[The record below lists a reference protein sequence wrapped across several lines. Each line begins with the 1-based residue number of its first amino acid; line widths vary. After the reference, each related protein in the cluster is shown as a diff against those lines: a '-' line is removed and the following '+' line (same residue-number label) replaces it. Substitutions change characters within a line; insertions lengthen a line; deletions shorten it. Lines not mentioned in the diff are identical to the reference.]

1 MNGPSNPRR
10 IVVLLASVS
19 FVLASRDARAVSYR
33 WTNVP
38 FTSPV
43 VTVQAFA
50 VAPSDPSVVYADSGN
65 GVFVSVD
72 AGASWTKRSDKSDV
86 LAFAVDPT
94 NPSIVWAACGKV
106 GGFDDGGSGLWKSTD
121 GAATWTPLPVTA
133 PAGSFQYPTY
143 AVAIDPDDSSNVYA
157 GTSVGLYRTTDE
169 GATWTALTN
178 GFPPLTNIFA
188 LEIAPSSHST
198 VYVGTAYGGG
208 IGVFKSTDRGG
219 NWMPLPSGIPN
230 TDVRTLVVDPT
241 DANIVYRS
249 DYSVGISKTTDGGAH
264 WTLVLPVRAVV
275 AFAID
280 PTAPGTVYAGREYDS
295 QSQGGGLLKTTDGG
309 ATWSHAENGL
319 TNPLVLSLAV
329 DPRNPAHI
337 YAGTQ
342 LLSFNRPAY
351 SGVFLTSDAG
361 ASWHPASQEFGLAT
375 FSTVAVD
382 PRIPSTIFLDSLRST
397 DGGVTWQPLGIGAS
411 FFVFDPRNP
420 LTIYAGPP
428 LRKSTDGGATWAP
441 PTLVGLGATVLGLG
455 IDPVT
460 PSTLYAVSS
469 NGVFSKSVDAG
480 LTWTSTV
487 FTSPVVPSF
496 VVDPVRPGTLYVGTA
511 TGLLES
517 RDGGESF
524 FRFAGPWTSVGIR
537 VAAADPTTGAVYVD
551 AGRSGGGVFRT
562 TDGGLTWSRA
572 PAFDDAGLSSIAV
585 DSSNGV
591 LYAAT
596 AVAVLRSTDQGA
608 SWTSV
613 STGLPGGFNSR
624 TFLTEV
630 VSSLAIDPLSST
642 LWAISGGLVY
652 KATFVEDISCLPD
665 PSTLC
670 LNASR
675 FRVRAAWRTPEGSA
689 EEAHARPDTSDTGAF
704 WFFSANNIEVVVKV
718 VDGRPAN
725 GKFWV
730 FGAALTNVEY
740 TLEITDTETGA
751 VWTHH
756 NPQGQLA
763 SFADTNAF

>member
-1 MNGPSNPRR
+1 MG
-10 IVVLLASVS
+10 
-19 FVLASRDARAVSYR
+19 
-33 WTNVP
+33 
-38 FTSPV
+38 
-43 VTVQAFA
+43 TVQALA
-50 VAPSDPSVVYADSGN
+50 VAPNDPSVVYADSGI

-72 AGASWTKRSDKSDV
+72 TGATWTKRSDKSDV

-94 NPSIVWAACGKV
+94 NPSIVWAGCGKI
-106 GGFDDGGSGLWKSTD
+106 GGSDGASGLWKSTD
-121 GAATWTPLPVTA
+121 GAASWTLLRVT
-133 PAGSFQYPTY
+133 PTGSSFQFPTY
-143 AVAIDPDDSSNVYA
+143 AVAIDPVVQSTVYA
-157 GTSVGLYRTTDE
+157 GTSVGLYRTTDG

-188 LEIAPSSHST
+188 LGIAPSSHST
-198 VYVGTAYGGG
+198 IYAGSAYGGG
-208 IGVFKSTDRGG
+208 IGVFKSTDSGAS
-219 NWMPLPSGIPN
+219 WTPLRAGFSN

-241 DANIVYRS
+241 DANVVYRS

-280 PTAPGTVYAGREYDS
+280 PTAPGTVYACLETDS
-295 QSQGGGLLKTTDGG
+295 QSVKGGLLKTSDGG
-309 ATWSHAENGL
+309 VTWAHIDSGL
-319 TNPLVLSLAV
+319 DGLVVRTLAI
-329 DPRNPAHI
+329 DPRSPSRL
-337 YAGTQ
+337 YAGTTPN
-342 LLSFNRPAY
+342 LIVAPPRPVY
-351 SGVFLTSDAG
+351 SGVFLSSDGGVTWGPSSQHFALAG
-361 ASWHPASQEFGLAT
+361 
-375 FSTVAVD
+375 FSTVALD
-382 PRIPSTIFLDSLRST
+382 PRMPSTIFLDSLRST
-397 DGGVTWQPLGIGAS
+397 DGGITWEPLGISAN

-420 LTIYAGPP
+420 LTVYAGPP

-441 PTLVGLGATVLGLG
+441 PTLVGLGALVLGLG
-455 IDPVT
+455 IDPAT
-460 PSTLYAVSS
+460 PSTFYAVSS

-496 VVDPVRPGTLYVGTA
+496 AVDPVRPGTLYVGTA

-524 FRFAGPWTSVGIR
+524 FRFAGPWTPVGLR

-562 TDGGLTWSRA
+562 TDGGVTWSRA
-572 PAFDDAGLSSIAV
+572 AVFDDTGLYSIAV
-585 DSSNGV
+585 DSSSGV

-596 AVAVLRSTDQGA
+596 AVAVLRSTDHGA

-613 STGLPGGFNSR
+613 SAGFPGGFNLR
-624 TFLTEV
+624 THAIEL
-630 VSSLAIDPLSST
+630 VSSLAVDPLSST

-652 KATFVEDISCLPD
+652 KATFGEDVSCLPD
-665 PSTLC
+665 VSTLC

-675 FRVRAAWRTPEGSA
+675 FRVRAAWRTSDGSA
-689 EEAHARPDTSDTGAF
+689 GDANARPDTSDTGAF

-730 FGAALTNVEY
+730 FCAALTNVEY
-740 TLEITDTETGA
+740 TLEITDTTTGT

-756 NPQGQLA
+756 NSEGQLA